1 MTQHAKPIDSAVYQ
15 RAIAHAHDLRAQAI
29 NQFFAGL
36 GTRLARGL
44 TVEIGRK
51 LTAKPAQYY

>member
-29 NQFFAGL
+29 HQFFAGL
-36 GTRLARGL
+36 GKRLARGL
-44 TVEIGRK
+44 TVKIGRPY
-51 LTAKPAQYY
+51 APKPAQYY